1 MKQGRT
7 VLYLLAIGTVLILVM
22 GGLFIES
29 LVHSDDQQ
37 SDDDNDGYIV
47 MRLSNEGGKLIIS
60 THQNFEIEP
69 NMKIVAYID
78 YGNISNDIFVNGF
91 ITTDSLI
98 IYFVDADESGSIS
111 TGDYFYKTNG
121 AGPVFVQVYYRYS
134 ISSSLLAE
142 AEY

>member
-1 MKQGRT
+1 MKPGRT
-7 VLYLLAIGTVLILVM
+7 VLYLLVIGTFLILVM

-29 LVHSDDQQ
+29 LIHSDDQQ
-37 SDDDNDGYIV
+37 SDDDGYIV

-69 NMKIVAYID
+69 NMKIVAYIN

-91 ITTDSLI
+91 ITSDALV

-111 TGDYFYKTNG
+111 TGDYFYKMNG
-121 AGPVFVQVYYRYS
+121 TDTIFIQVYYWDN
-134 ISSSLLAE
+134 ISSDLLAE